1 MSTLYEHR
9 VRSLDGR
16 DATLDPYRGKV
27 LLIVNTASQCV
38 FTRQYEGLEKLYA
51 RYRDRGFVVLGFPC
65 NQFREQEPGT
75 NEDIAKFCEMQYQV
89 SFPMF
94 DKVDVK
100 GETAHPLFRDLTER
114 APGIFGTRVI
124 KWNFTKFLVCR
135 RGRAVQRFAPI
146 TTPAELRDEL
156 ETLL

>member
-1 MSTLYEHR
+1 MGSLYEHR
-9 VRSLDGR
+9 VRKLDGS
-16 DATLDPYRGKV
+16 DTDLEPYRGKV

-38 FTRQYEGLEKLYA
+38 FTRQYEGLEKLYQ
-51 RYRDRGFVVLGFPC
+51 RYADRGFVVLGFPC
-65 NQFREQEPGT
+65 NQFADQEPGT
-75 NEDIAKFCEMQYQV
+75 NEDIAKFCEQQKV
-89 SFPMF
+89 SFPIF

-100 GETAHPLFRDLTER
+100 GETAHPLFKDLTER
-114 APGIFGTRVI
+114 APGIFGTKVI

-156 ETLL
+156 QLLL